1 MKTMFHISRLL
12 LGLIFTVFGL
22 NGFLHFIHMPP
33 PTGVAGQFLGA
44 MFVSH
49 YLVAVFAVQL
59 AGGVL
64 LLVNR
69 YVAIALT
76 ILGPVIV
83 NIVLFHALMEP
94 SGLPLALVT
103 VVLWSLVFVSIRTA
117 FAGIFAARTVM
128 GTGAV
133 QSSKS

>member
-22 NGFLHFIHMPP
+22 NGFLHFIHMPL

-49 YLVAVFAVQL
+49 YLVAVFGVQL

-69 YVAIALT
+69 YVALALT

>member
-22 NGFLHFIHMPP
+22 NGFLHFIHMPL

-49 YLVAVFAVQL
+49 YLVAVFGVQL

-69 YVAIALT
+69 YVAIAMT

>member
-1 MKTMFHISRLL
+1 
-12 LGLIFTVFGL
+12 
-22 NGFLHFIHMPP
+22 
-33 PTGVAGQFLGA
+33 
-44 MFVSH
+44 
-49 YLVAVFAVQL
+49 
-59 AGGVL
+59 
-64 LLVNR
+64 
-69 YVAIALT
+69 
-76 ILGPVIV
+76 
-83 NIVLFHALMEP
+83 MEP

>member
-22 NGFLHFIHMPP
+22 NGFLHFIHMPL

-49 YLVAVFAVQL
+49 YLVAVFGVQL